1 MTLQKCTV
9 KDPGKIT
16 KQGIYYPRKR
26 WNKT

>member
-9 KDPGKIT
+9 KDPWKIT
-16 KQGIYYPRKR
+16 RQGIYYTHNW